1 MGVSLTCINTEKG
14 KWLFDKFKNEVE
26 FLEVSLEDYAQKNM
40 SQPSIPH
47 RSVQEFWR
55 DFDSKPFSF
64 IKKKYGEN
72 NVILNY
78 KYVIKKGMK
87 LLCKRK

>member
-1 MGVSLTCINTEKG
+1 
-14 KWLFDKFKNEVE
+14 
-26 FLEVSLEDYAQKNM
+26 M